1 MDNRFFIGRQ
11 NCDYG
16 NVGRDSPRQPLHSSR
31 PMQKQRHKK
40 RHQRRHEG
48 KWMIENVARRWR
60 GQRRQ
65 PCPRLW
71 WLKKAYAHAASYG
84 YSLECEAKDV
94 EGLEP
99 RVG

>member
-1 MDNRFFIGRQ
+1 
-11 NCDYG
+11 
-16 NVGRDSPRQPLHSSR
+16 
-31 PMQKQRHKK
+31 
-40 RHQRRHEG
+40 
-48 KWMIENVARRWR
+48 MIENVARRWR